1 MTTRDPAYL
10 KAKTYLL
17 DGLDDGRWKP
27 GDKLPS
33 ERDLA
38 RLLVLDRNLVRH
50 ALMSLEGEGLVMR
63 LDRRGWFATPPRLAF
78 DPGAHVNFARA
89 ARDQGRVPSW
99 ASLDHGMVPLP
110 GPEARMMGLA
120 AGTMALR
127 TLAWGALDGVR
138 VYVEET
144 FYAPRLGPSAAGAVG
159 ADSVVGGRPG
169 PDATTDWQ
177 DRPTTELWMTEF
189 GITPVQKHLLVRP
202 VRLAGDVLEILGLA
216 PGAPG
221 VYIRRIKTD
230 GAGAVIEIDHE
241 YWRFDAVEFRM

>member
-110 GPEARMMGLA
+110 GPEARMMGLV
-120 AGTMALR
+120 AGSMALR
-127 TLAWGALDGVR
+127 TLAWGRSTACGCMSRKPSTPPARPRRCGCRRCRACRYLACWPGRHHRLAGPPDHR
-138 VYVEET
+138 VVDDRIRHHSGAET
-144 FYAPRLGPSAAGAVG
+144 SAGPPGAVG
-159 ADSVVGGRPG
+159 G
-169 PDATTDWQ
+169 
-177 DRPTTELWMTEF
+177 
-189 GITPVQKHLLVRP
+189 
-202 VRLAGDVLEILGLA
+202 
-216 PGAPG
+216 
-221 VYIRRIKTD
+221 
-230 GAGAVIEIDHE
+230 
-241 YWRFDAVEFRM
+241 